1 MTRREVEMQRGEHRV
16 RRCPSTLCNYF
27 LDAGVGAGKI
37 LFQQLIKRENGHQTK
52 MADKRFGIMELG
64 IWAIEKCQQT
74 Q

>member
-1 MTRREVEMQRGEHRV
+1 MPE
-16 RRCPSTLCNYF
+16 C
-27 LDAGVGAGKI
+27 GAGKI
-37 LFQQLIKRENGHQTK
+37 LFQQLIKRESGHQTK